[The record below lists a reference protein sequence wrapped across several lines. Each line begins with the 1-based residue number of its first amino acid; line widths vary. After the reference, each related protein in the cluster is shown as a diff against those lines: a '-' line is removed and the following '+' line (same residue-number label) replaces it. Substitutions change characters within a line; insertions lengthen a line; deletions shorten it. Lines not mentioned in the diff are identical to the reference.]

1 MRLQLAYFQSHQIS
15 KKRFSKIL
23 LSAIDYEM
31 KKINIK
37 NLSVVTQGRNY
48 SALRAYQN
56 SNFKISRLNF
66 GIING

>member
-1 MRLQLAYFQSHQIS
+1 
-15 KKRFSKIL
+15 
-23 LSAIDYEM
+23 M

-56 SNFKISRLNF
+56 SNFKISKTELWYHKW
-66 GIING
+66 II